1 MVRLLRKQQIDI
13 LINIVHSDEQKAC
26 LKINDCFTFCNETH
40 DRILVQ
46 AHEIREKILLI
57 KRSINSRATCLLTK
71 IVVNKIKKLKI
82 NRIN

>member
-1 MVRLLRKQQIDI
+1 MVRLLKKEQFDI
-13 LINIVHSDEQKAC
+13 LINIIHSDEQKAC

-57 KRSINSRATCLLTK
+57 RRSINPRATCLLTK
-71 IVVNKIKKLKI
+71 IVVKQN
-82 NRIN
+82 